1 MKKDIKDIGIAAYL
15 LLHNFKLSSK
25 RDKLFIFEID
35 QDKEKEFED
44 LKLSYL
50 ASEFHH
56 FDSCLMSLKKLD
68 DYPFDINSN
77 CFTYDL
83 GCAAYLLLHRF
94 RLLGRKSKCFYFD
107 VSSEE
112 EEIQFRDMIY
122 QYSSCE
128 FHNFDAK
135 LMSIK
140 KI

>member
-1 MKKDIKDIGIAAYL
+1 MKKEIRDIGIAAYL
-15 LLHNFKLSSK
+15 LLHSFKLTSK
-25 RDKLFIFEID
+25 KDRSFIFDIATER
-35 QDKEKEFED
+35 EKEFED
-44 LKLSYL
+44 MKLSYL

-68 DYPFDINSN
+68 DYPFDINTN

-83 GCAAYLLLHRF
+83 GCAAYFLLHRF
-94 RLLGRKSKCFYFD
+94 RLLGRKGKCFYFD

-112 EEIQFRDMIY
+112 EEVQFREMIY

-128 FHNFDAK
+128 FHDFDAK

>member
-1 MKKDIKDIGIAAYL
+1 M
-15 LLHNFKLSSK
+15 
-25 RDKLFIFEID
+25 
-35 QDKEKEFED
+35 
-44 LKLSYL
+44 KLSYL

-68 DYPFDINSN
+68 DYPFDINTN

-83 GCAAYLLLHRF
+83 GCAAYFLLHRF
-94 RLLGRKSKCFYFD
+94 RLLGRKGKCFYFD

-112 EEIQFRDMIY
+112 EEVQFREMIY

-128 FHNFDAK
+128 FHDFDAK

-140 KI
+140 RFKYFLIVFLHLQLFLVVKLNFLFLLLLFLLHI

>member
-1 MKKDIKDIGIAAYL
+1 MIKDIKDIGIAAYL
-15 LLHNFKLSSK
+15 LLNGFKLINK
-25 RDKLFIFEID
+25 KDKLFVFEVEKL
-35 QDKEKEFED
+35 KEKEFED
-44 LKLSYL
+44 MKLSYL

-56 FDSCLMSLKKLD
+56 FDSCLMSLKKLE
-68 DYPFDINSN
+68 DYPFEINSN

-94 RLLGRKSKCFYFD
+94 RLAGKKGRCFYFETNSD
-107 VSSEE
+107 EE
-112 EEIQFRDMIY
+112 ENQFREMIY

-128 FHNFDAK
+128 FHDFDAK